1 MAEVGCAK
9 DGSYQ
14 NLSVMGTYVGGRR
27 NVIALS
33 NIATVARTLLTEESG
48 SLITLDPNINTATT
62 ITITL
67 PSSNQLGCEYDFYV
81 LREIQDDDG
90 RITIS
95 TGDNDINIVGE
106 FLFREAAPSGDA
118 DFSEALLIASS
129 ASKLTIGPTGGTG
142 LKSIIDATIRLRAV
156 STTQW
161 HINAVFPNV
170 VDPAITNL
178 HTAAGAAVVVFWG
191 AAA

>member
-33 NIATVARTLLTEESG
+33 NKAIVTRTLLTEESG

-95 TGDNDINIVGE
+95 TGDNDINIAGE
-106 FLFREAAPSGDA
+106 FLFREAAPSGDQ
-118 DFSEALLIASS
+118 DFSEALLVSSDASL
-129 ASKLTIGPTGGTG
+129 LTIDATN
-142 LKSIIDATIRLRAV
+142 LKTIIDTTIRLRAV

-161 HINAVFPNV
+161 HIDAVFPNIV
-170 VDPAITNL
+170 APNVANL
-178 HTAAGAAVVVFWG
+178 HTAADSNAQVFWTNNI
-191 AAA
+191 A